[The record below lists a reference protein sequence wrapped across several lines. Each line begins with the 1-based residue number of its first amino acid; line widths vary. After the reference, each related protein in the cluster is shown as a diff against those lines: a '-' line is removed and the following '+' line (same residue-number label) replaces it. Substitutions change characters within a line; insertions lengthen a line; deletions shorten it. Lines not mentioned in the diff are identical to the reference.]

1 MAKSRLSTEKMTS
14 LSNVLLTE
22 LREKLEKIPQAALV
36 LPELEVAHRELV
48 IARDSP
54 PPVNEQL
61 RLLINQMSVLDLTHD
76 RHFRAGYW
84 LLQSQKLIAIALNRD
99 TDEAILEELSN
110 TIYPHGLSGTSLKYE
125 EEEGAA
131 LLLERSLEGEFRSR
145 LKMLTTTFESGE
157 VFTLL
162 SSVEKHIEVAK
173 ELGIAERQKKK
184 LQEQEI
190 LSSTPTAVDER
201 RARQGWMEV
210 VSMLEA
216 SLSLALRRK
225 TTTQLV
231 VDELLGGLQRAE
243 AQADQEYTAQRA
255 KERADRLA
263 KAKAETPPTDTSKD

>member
-22 LREKLEKIPQAALV
+22 LREKVEKIPQAAMV
-36 LPELEVAHRELV
+36 LPELEVVHRELV

-61 RLLINQMSVLDLTHD
+61 RLLINHMFALDLAHD

-110 TIYPHGLSGTSLKYE
+110 AIYPHGLSGTSLKYE

-131 LLLERSLEGEFRSR
+131 LLLERSLEGELRSR
-145 LKMLTTTFESGE
+145 LKALTTTFESGE
-157 VFTLL
+157 VFMLL
-162 SSVEKHIEVAK
+162 SFVEKHIEVAK

-184 LQEQEI
+184 LQEQEV

-210 VSMLEA
+210 VSLLEA

-225 TTTQLV
+225 TTTQLA

-243 AQADQEYTAQRA
+243 AQADQEYAAQRA
-255 KERADRLA
+255 KERAERLA
-263 KAKAETPPTDTSKD
+263 KAKAENPPTDTSKD